1 MTTQFIR
8 RGFTPNVSFSSV
20 RTLSVLLGLLILFG
34 LVYVGQSTQAT
45 LNGQRVQDLQEKLDR
60 LNRENAQL
68 QYDIAVLNSPAK
80 IAERAR
86 ARGLHP
92 ATPSQMVFLT
102 IKNYPTAAK
111 LSAPVTTALSAS
123 STDSPLASTWNQ
135 ILAWLGLTPS
145 PRTAQATTNP

>member
-8 RGFTPNVSFSSV
+8 RGFTSHVSFSNV

-45 LNGQRVQDLQEKLDR
+45 LNGQRAQDLQDKLER

-68 QYDIAVLNSPAK
+68 QYEIATLSAPVK

-86 ARGLHP
+86 ALGLHP

-102 IKNYPTAAK
+102 VKNYPTSAK
-111 LSAPVTTALSAS
+111 LTAPVTTAPTL
-123 STDSPLASTWNQ
+123 TTNHSPVDQ
-135 ILAWLGLTPS
+135 ILMWLGLTPG